1 MMIKKLIFSLLVLSI
16 TSCGYQPIY
25 VKGGTD
31 LIIQEYKLIGDKSVN
46 RKIIS
51 LLNLKKENEDNLGYV
66 LTLNSIKKL
75 QAVSK
80 DKTGKITVFK
90 TSLSVSIELNKDN
103 SLIKE
108 KSFEASYTYNN
119 TVNKFDLLQYQR
131 NIENNLINKIYEE
144 ITSFLNT

>member
-31 LIIQEYKLIGDKSVN
+31 LIIKEYKLIGDKSVN

-51 LLNLKKENEDNLGYV
+51 LLNLKKENKDNLGYV

-103 SLIKE
+103 SPIKE

>member
-1 MMIKKLIFSLLVLSI
+1 MIKKLIFSLLVLSI
-16 TSCGYQPIY
+16 TSCGYHPIY

-31 LIIQEYKLIGDKSVN
+31 LIIKEYKLIGDKSVN

-51 LLNLKKENEDNLGYV
+51 LLNLKKENKDNLGYV

-103 SLIKE
+103 SPIKE